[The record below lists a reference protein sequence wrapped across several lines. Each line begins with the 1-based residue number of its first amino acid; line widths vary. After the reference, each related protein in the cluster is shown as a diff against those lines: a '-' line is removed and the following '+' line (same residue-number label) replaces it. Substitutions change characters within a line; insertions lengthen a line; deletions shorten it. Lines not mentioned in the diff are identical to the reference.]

1 MTMLEIDEYQTITTP
16 QKAQFSVK
24 GSRFI
29 GHAFPVKSVEE
40 ALNSIQ
46 KISKEYFDA
55 THNCFAYRVG
65 VGENQ
70 IGRYSDAGEPSG
82 TAGLPIFQA
91 IDGSQLTNL
100 VVIITRY
107 FGGTK
112 LGTGGLIRAYR
123 EATLKTLAKA
133 QVIKDYVYSRLRLE
147 FPYPLTGEVMHLL
160 QSFAAK
166 IECTEYT
173 DVAKIIFSI
182 RQSRKP
188 NLIDKLTELAHLN
201 IKVFENE

>member
-1 MTMLEIDEYQTITTP
+1 MLEDDEYQTISTV
-16 QKAQFSVK
+16 QKAQLTVK

-29 GHAFPVKSVEE
+29 GHAAPVFSAE
-40 ALNSIQ
+40 AAVDYIQ

-55 THNCFAYRVG
+55 THNCFAYRIG
-65 VGENQ
+65 VGKILIE
-70 IGRYSDAGEPSG
+70 RHSDAGEPAG
-82 TAGLPIFQA
+82 TAGIPIFQA
-91 IDGSQLTNL
+91 IENLQLTNL

-112 LGTGGLIRAYR
+112 LGTGGLVRAYR
-123 EATLKTLAKA
+123 EATLKTLLNAPM
-133 QVIKDYVYSRLRLE
+133 IKDYIYSHLRLE

-166 IECTEYT
+166 IERT
-173 DVAKIIFSI
+173 DYSDRAKIIFSI
-182 RQSRKP
+182 RQSRK
-188 NLIDKLTELAHLN
+188 LKFVSKLNELAHLN